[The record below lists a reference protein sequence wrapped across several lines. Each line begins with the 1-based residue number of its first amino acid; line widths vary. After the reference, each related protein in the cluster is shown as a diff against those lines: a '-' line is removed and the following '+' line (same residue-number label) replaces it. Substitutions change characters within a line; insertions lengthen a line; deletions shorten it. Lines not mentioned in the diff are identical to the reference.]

1 MGIAKRE
8 TSKKNPVSMREAQL
22 NFIDYFINN
31 RTNNEHPKE
40 YTQRMALIKQYSSQ
54 QQVYFRQEF
63 LPAYKD
69 KHHLDHLKLGYK
81 PNESK
86 SYDAKKIDLAPEW
99 QDATYRDFSKYRVV
113 YGPVPYY
120 LKGFDKQPDVI
131 DTISACAINLM
142 GTSKADEAKFM
153 PGGRLDEIA
162 FREECRAMADFLLS
176 IAKSRGANKFVM
188 PAFGVGVY
196 IQNLKNTDD
205 KAKAKE
211 IMNKAFAEMARKHE
225 IMVDW
230 VVWKDNKNAS
240 HEKNLL
246 DSQTQGN
253 AYMNHVIA
261 DLMEH
266 AQTQNNAGYH
276 CAMLNPGSDRT
287 IGGKYIAQNPDT
299 LEEQMA
305 QQSDLLFLHS
315 VYNENMIHR
324 FELDLKLAKQNS
336 RQKQPKSIDA
346 MLLLKKMHFDSYIQ
360 RFNTLKNELE
370 LQNPNAAKALEKF
383 IERVTAAKDEW
394 IRNPNHWSK
403 FVKHCQNALNEAKNS
418 SLQDFSE
425 WNILK
430 RGFMKMINW
439 LASFFSNEPVYKSK
453 EYAELSIFSKQITN
467 TKPDIDLSEDVV
479 HEPKKP

>member
-1 MGIAKRE
+1 VR
-8 TSKKNPVSMREAQL
+8 
-22 NFIDYFINN
+22 
-31 RTNNEHPKE
+31 
-40 YTQRMALIKQYSSQ
+40 
-54 QQVYFRQEF
+54 
-63 LPAYKD
+63 
-69 KHHLDHLKLGYK
+69 
-81 PNESK
+81 
-86 SYDAKKIDLAPEW
+86 
-99 QDATYRDFSKYRVV
+99 
-113 YGPVPYY
+113 
-120 LKGFDKQPDVI
+120 
-131 DTISACAINLM
+131 
-142 GTSKADEAKFM
+142 
-153 PGGRLDEIA
+153 
-162 FREECRAMADFLLS
+162 
-176 IAKSRGANKFVM
+176 

-336 RQKQPKSIDA
+336 RQKQPQSIDA

-383 IERVTAAKDEW
+383 IERVTAGKDEW

-403 FVKHCQNALNEAKNS
+403 FIKHCQNALNEAKNS